1 MNLSDDEENYVKRQ
15 NIKKSKKV
23 ERKLLGMKAKA
34 NKYYV
39 EVDTNVFEIA
49 LDCLNNK
56 TEIATG
62 DAEICKGC
70 AGVFNYK
77 SEINASTEGDN

>member
-1 MNLSDDEENYVKRQ
+1 
-15 NIKKSKKV
+15 
-23 ERKLLGMKAKA
+23 MKAKA

-39 EVDTNVFEIA
+39 EVDTNIFEIA

-70 AGVFNYK
+70 AGVLNYK
-77 SEINASTEGDN
+77 SVIN

>member
-1 MNLSDDEENYVKRQ
+1 MNLSDEEDNFVKRK
-15 NIKKSKKV
+15 NIKESKAV
-23 ERKLLGMKAKA
+23 ERKKQGMKAKA

-39 EVDTNVFEIA
+39 EVDTNIFEIA

-70 AGVFNYK
+70 AGVLNYK
-77 SEINASTEGDN
+77 SVIN